1 MTNHADY
8 INAVR
13 SAQNA
18 LDSADAL
25 VRMISRERAQTG
37 TCVFFDGGLA
47 AALEEAREALRAVRE
62 SDEKITGASL

>member
-1 MTNHADY
+1 MNDCDY

-18 LDSADAL
+18 LDSADIL

-37 TCVFFDGGLA
+37 TCVFFDSGLE

-62 SDEKITGASL
+62 SDEKITGVSV